1 MSQFFAIINHW
12 VHLMSA
18 VIWIGG
24 LAFLVMS
31 VTPALRKVVPK
42 EYLRPVLDAI
52 STRYRKIVGVLM
64 AVILMTGGINLHF
77 ISQMMLSQTGSG
89 ISNNPKYL
97 TILFIKLT
105 LVLGIVTLFLYTF
118 IFKSEPA
125 TEDTE
130 EELEAV
136 PVPTG
141 RLLDGHS
148 HHPLRRRDEVF
159 ALLIPRNMA

>member
-136 PVPTG
+136 PFQRVAFWMG
-141 RLLDGHS
+141 ILIILCAA
-148 HHPLRRRDEVF
+148 
-159 ALLIPRNMA
+159 ALKYLHF

>member
-52 STRYRKIVGVLM
+52 STRYRKIVGILM
-64 AVILMTGGINLHF
+64 ALILMTGGINLHF

-89 ISNNPKYL
+89 ISNSPKYL

-136 PVPTG
+136 PFQRVAFWMG
-141 RLLDGHS
+141 ILIILCAA
-148 HHPLRRRDEVF
+148 
-159 ALLIPRNMA
+159 ALKYLHF

>member
-89 ISNNPKYL
+89 ISNNSKYL

-136 PVPTG
+136 PFQRVAFWMG
-141 RLLDGHS
+141 ILIILCAA
-148 HHPLRRRDEVF
+148 
-159 ALLIPRNMA
+159 ALKYLHF

>member
-1 MSQFFAIINHW
+1 MSTSTPTTTDAPKPAPAPRPRRPRPQ
-12 VHLMSA
+12 
-18 VIWIGG
+18 
-24 LAFLVMS
+24 VMS

-64 AVILMTGGINLHF
+64 ALILMTGGINLHF

-89 ISNNPKYL
+89 ISNSPKYL

-125 TEDTE
+125 TEGTE

-136 PVPTG
+136 PFQRIAFWMG
-141 RLLDGHS
+141 I
-148 HHPLRRRDEVF
+148 
-159 ALLIPRNMA
+159 LIILCAAAMKYLHF

>member
-31 VTPALRKVVPK
+31 VTPALRKAVPK

-64 AVILMTGGINLHF
+64 ALILMTGGINLHF

-89 ISNNPKYL
+89 ISNSPKYL

-136 PVPTG
+136 PFQRVAFWMG
-141 RLLDGHS
+141 ILIILCAA
-148 HHPLRRRDEVF
+148 
-159 ALLIPRNMA
+159 ALKYLHF

>member
-31 VTPALRKVVPK
+31 VTPALRKAVPK

-136 PVPTG
+136 PFQRVAFWMG
-141 RLLDGHS
+141 I
-148 HHPLRRRDEVF
+148 
-159 ALLIPRNMA
+159 LIILCTSDTSQHGLS

>member
-89 ISNNPKYL
+89 ISNSPKYL

-136 PVPTG
+136 PFQRVAFWMG
-141 RLLDGHS
+141 I
-148 HHPLRRRDEVF
+148 
-159 ALLIPRNMA
+159 LIILCAAAMKYLHF

>member
-64 AVILMTGGINLHF
+64 ALILMTGGINLHF

-89 ISNNPKYL
+89 ISNSPKYL

-136 PVPTG
+136 PFQRVAFWMG
-141 RLLDGHS
+141 ILIILCAA
-148 HHPLRRRDEVF
+148 
-159 ALLIPRNMA
+159 ALKYLHF

>member
-1 MSQFFAIINHW
+1 
-12 VHLMSA
+12 
-18 VIWIGG
+18 
-24 LAFLVMS
+24 
-31 VTPALRKVVPK
+31 
-42 EYLRPVLDAI
+42 VLDAI

-89 ISNNPKYL
+89 ISNSPKYL

-136 PVPTG
+136 PFQRVAFWMG
-141 RLLDGHS
+141 I
-148 HHPLRRRDEVF
+148 
-159 ALLIPRNMA
+159 LIILCAAAMKYLHF

>member
-24 LAFLVMS
+24 LAFLVLS

-64 AVILMTGGINLHF
+64 PVILMTGGINLHF

-89 ISNNPKYL
+89 ISNSPKYL

-136 PVPTG
+136 PFQRVAFWMG
-141 RLLDGHS
+141 I
-148 HHPLRRRDEVF
+148 
-159 ALLIPRNMA
+159 LIILCAAAMKYLHF

>member
-64 AVILMTGGINLHF
+64 ALILMTGGINLHF

-89 ISNNPKYL
+89 ISNSPKYL

-136 PVPTG
+136 PFQRVAFWMG
-141 RLLDGHS
+141 I
-148 HHPLRRRDEVF
+148 
-159 ALLIPRNMA
+159 LIILCAAAMKYLHF

>member
-31 VTPALRKVVPK
+31 VTPALRKAVPK

-118 IFKSEPA
+118 IFKSEPT

-136 PVPTG
+136 PFQRVAFWMG
-141 RLLDGHS
+141 ILIILCAA
-148 HHPLRRRDEVF
+148 
-159 ALLIPRNMA
+159 ALKYRHF

>member
-31 VTPALRKVVPK
+31 VTPALRKAVPK

-136 PVPTG
+136 PFQRVAFWMG
-141 RLLDGHS
+141 ILIILCAA
-148 HHPLRRRDEVF
+148 
-159 ALLIPRNMA
+159 ALKYLHF